1 MTALIVGHRGAANV
15 KPENTL
21 SSFRAGVEAGA
32 DLLECDVHLSA
43 DDQLVIMHDASI
55 DRTAAEES
63 PLRTG
68 QIADLTREQL
78 DTVVLPEGESVPSL
92 DQVLEVASTGSTPI
106 YVEVKAEAAAEGAEA
121 LDSSPAWI
129 ISFKADALRAARRTA
144 PHIPISYIA
153 HESDEEFWAT
163 AKELG
168 AEAVSLRHQHI
179 DEEIVRRADEEGVLL
194 NAWTLNEEEPL
205 QRMLD
210 LGVDTIT
217 TDDPAWARTVVEAHA
232 RS

>member
-1 MTALIVGHRGAANV
+1 
-15 KPENTL
+15 
-21 SSFRAGVEAGA
+21 VEAGA

-106 YVEVKAEAAAEGAEA
+106 YVEVKAEAAAVQSTELIVERGLDRPVGADAAAEGAEA